1 MPNKMPMHET
11 LPGLKIIKP
20 GRTELVHRVYSPG
33 PDQYAMSFGVLVPF
47 ILHAPG
53 AEQEI
58 EFSSIWEHAAKVL
71 QKDETL
77 DEGWPKPKAE
87 FLAAGCCYPPA
98 GTTQQPVS
106 ARISIGALNK
116 RLAVF
121 GPRQLNAT
129 GGISAPAPFD
139 RMPITLANAFG
150 GEGYDAN
157 PSGKGYSN
165 KGGITELPNIE
176 LPDHLILSAND
187 KPPPAGFGPLPSAYP
202 QRARHLGKQDEH
214 WRNTR
219 WPHLP
224 IDTDARYFMAAS
236 QDQHL
241 DGFWAGGETIEI
253 HNMHPE
259 HAILQGRLPR
269 SRPRFF
275 VHQSDPDSSAQ
286 FRELKVHVDTVWL
299 LPEERLGVLTFRA
312 SIAVS
317 DPDGRDINA
326 FYAEFEDPG
335 ELPLPV
341 DLYLNNCLKGMAPEV
356 FKDVPDVTS
365 PEFKAS
371 LESTSS
377 EDLLQKVREQRDYFQ
392 SSLKKAGIREDQLL
406 EMLEANPQTRQFA
419 QAMTQRSKSLT
430 GFFNEIEGLIKVI
443 QEEEGAEPETA
454 TEKADPQPALK
465 AALTPYPKPAP
476 HAPTAPPQGNE
487 AATLHDAAAAA
498 RNRQLVMSAQANG
511 YPCVNLDL
519 THANLAGLDLSGMD
533 FSGSVLAGANLAGAK
548 LQGACLNGVFA
559 TSTRFDA
566 ADLSGCQLVKA
577 SLGKSSFVGS
587 TLRGANLDGS
597 DCTEANFSGADLSS
611 TSLQAATLSHAWL
624 QGIRAERLIASG
636 AQLDQANLDNAQLPA
651 ALLEGTN
658 LSGASVQRINLQG
671 AIARKANFSQANLA
685 GANLAQADL
694 SGSQAG
700 PGTSFQ
706 KAVLD
711 QAILEAAA
719 WAGANLNEASM
730 LNIKASK
737 MDLSDCIVTHARLA
751 QSDLRSACFDR
762 SDLEQADLSASNL
775 MQASFIHAN
784 LQAVN
789 LDNSNLYN
797 ATFVDTKIAGAR
809 FNNANLDNTVLATP

>member
-47 ILHAPG
+47 ILNAPG

-58 EFSSIWEHAAKVL
+58 EFSSLWEHAAKVL

-98 GTTQQPVS
+98 DTTQQPVS

-121 GPRQLNAT
+121 GPRQLSAT

-139 RMPITLANAFG
+139 HMPITLANAFG

-157 PSGKGYSN
+157 PSGKGYSS

-176 LPDHLILSAND
+176 FPDHLMLSAND

-253 HNMHPE
+253 QNMHPE
-259 HAILQGRLPR
+259 HGVLQGRLPR

-275 VHQSDPDSSAQ
+275 VHQSDPDGSAQ

-443 QEEEGAEPETA
+443 QEEEGTEPETA

-465 AALTPYPKPAP
+465 EALTPYPKPAA
-476 HAPTAPPQGNE
+476 HAPTTPPQGNE
-487 AATLHDAAAAA
+487 TAPLHDAAAAA
-498 RNRQLVMSAQANG
+498 RNRQLVVSAQANG
-511 YPCVNLDL
+511 YPCLNLDL

-559 TSTRFDA
+559 TGTRFDA

-624 QGIRAERLIASG
+624 QGIRAERLIATG

-651 ALLEGTN
+651 ALLEGAN
-658 LSGASVQRINLQG
+658 LSGASVQRVNLQG

-685 GANLAQADL
+685 GANLAQTDL
-694 SGSQAG
+694 SGSQAS

-706 KAVLD
+706 KAILD
-711 QAILEAAA
+711 QATLEAAA

-751 QSDLRSACFDR
+751 RSDLRSACFDR